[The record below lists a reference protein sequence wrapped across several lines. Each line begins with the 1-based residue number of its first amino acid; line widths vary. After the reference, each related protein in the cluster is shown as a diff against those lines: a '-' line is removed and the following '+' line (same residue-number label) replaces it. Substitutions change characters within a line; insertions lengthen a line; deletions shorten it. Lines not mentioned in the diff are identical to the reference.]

1 MQGSCEVHLVEE
13 GWKYSSFDKHRQFL
27 PSDHPFRQDIKNFT
41 KGVTVRD
48 PKPHIKSG
56 AEVHAQIDAL
66 VPIEGG
72 GFVGYGEEHMWTHK
86 SGLTRLPYF
95 DDLLLPYN
103 IDVMHTKKNIVD
115 ALWGTLM
122 DTNKS
127 KDNVKAR
134 VDLVE
139 LCDRMKQEMWPPSG
153 RNKNRK
159 RPKVNFVLTI
169 DDRREVLQWIN
180 NLKFPDGYAANLSR
194 GVNLGTLRVNGMK
207 SHDYHI
213 WIERLLLAMV
223 RGYAPEPV

>member
-1 MQGSCEVHLVEE
+1 
-13 GWKYSSFDKHRQFL
+13 
-27 PSDHPFRQDIKNFT
+27 
-41 KGVTVRD
+41 
-48 PKPHIKSG
+48 
-56 AEVHAQIDAL
+56 
-66 VPIEGG
+66 
-72 GFVGYGEEHMWTHK
+72 
-86 SGLTRLPYF
+86 
-95 DDLLLPYN
+95 
-103 IDVMHTKKNIVD
+103 
-115 ALWGTLM
+115 M

>member
-1 MQGSCEVHLVEE
+1 
-13 GWKYSSFDKHRQFL
+13 
-27 PSDHPFRQDIKNFT
+27 
-41 KGVTVRD
+41 
-48 PKPHIKSG
+48 
-56 AEVHAQIDAL
+56 
-66 VPIEGG
+66 
-72 GFVGYGEEHMWTHK
+72 VGYGEEHMWTHK

-103 IDVMHTKKNIVD
+103 IDVMHTEKNIVD

-169 DDRREVLQWIN
+169 DDRREVL
-180 NLKFPDGYAANLSR
+180 
-194 GVNLGTLRVNGMK
+194 
-207 SHDYHI
+207 
-213 WIERLLLAMV
+213 
-223 RGYAPEPV
+223 